1 MNTINGIESFKKTQD
16 VVIYLRQLKKD
27 MIFNQAGIVKEV
39 ADLIIHAASV
49 GSAEDDYINVVE
61 IVAANGALW
70 KMTIDQRNDLIA
82 EIKIRFNR
90 DRRTFTGAVNE
101 KQKELQAAMPDN
113 EKTRMMVDE
122 MNKTH
127 ANTIMG
133 GKNVIMRK
141 IQNPSDAEGATIIEF
156 IRPYELAG
164 VYANDLYVVGYN
176 KKTTEAIKKD
186 RITAWTQHENCITYS
201 NGVYMEPIRPQIDG
215 QQDDFQIR
223 DGALNLWNGFS
234 VQPKHG
240 GSWEKIDWHIRHI
253 LAGGRDDVYKY
264 LLDWCAHAIQY
275 PERRA
280 GSAIVFRGTNGIGK
294 GIFSTF
300 FKNLW
305 GEHGFATSNP
315 KHIVGNFN
323 RHLINTCL
331 LFADEALL
339 AGNKLHENTM
349 KSLVTEEWIAL
360 EGKGLDVINVKNRLK
375 IMMATN
381 SDWAVATNRND
392 RRFCICDVSP
402 EKHKNYAYFS
412 ALAEE
417 MENKATK
424 QAFIYDM
431 LQRDISNYVSGEIPV
446 TEGLK
451 EQRADSLPTVWQWWR
466 DCLAR
471 EYVKDQSSN
480 GILWLDI
487 DSSENLYKSYML
499 WCNETKQSTYNILS
513 RTKFGKE
520 FTSVY
525 EKIRE
530 NGYIHYKIGF
540 IDDAE
545 KTFKEYFGI

>member
-27 MIFNQAGIVKEV
+27 MIFNQAGIVKEA

-49 GSAEDDYINVVE
+49 GSTEDDYINVVE

-234 VQPKHG
+234 VQPKQG

-294 GIFSTF
+294 GLFSTF

-417 MENKATK
+417 MESKATK
-424 QAFIYDM
+424 QAFIHDM
-431 LQRDISNYVSGEIPV
+431 LQRNISNYVSGEIPV

-487 DSSENLYKSYML
+487 ESSDNLYKSYML
-499 WCNETKQSTYNILS
+499 WCNETKQNTYNILS